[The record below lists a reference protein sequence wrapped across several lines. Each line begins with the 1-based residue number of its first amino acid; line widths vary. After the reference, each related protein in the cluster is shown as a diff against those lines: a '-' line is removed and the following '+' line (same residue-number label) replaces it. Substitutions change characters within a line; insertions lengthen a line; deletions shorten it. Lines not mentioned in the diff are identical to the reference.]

1 MPVFFVF
8 GWSKARRSEVIHP
21 NATFDNGV
29 AAAAHRAIEGCTEGP
44 RMVIAMLLGAILMQI
59 STRR

>member
-1 MPVFFVF
+1 MPVFFGF

-29 AAAAHRAIEGCTEGP
+29 AAAAHRAIEGCTEGLM
-44 RMVIAMLLGAILMQI
+44 MVNAVLLGAILVQV